1 MEEDSSQND
10 KDSGPGTLWRP
21 PSPLP
26 PAKRDQGKITGKGK
40 ELYAS
45 YIFIMSCKLNDE

>member
-1 MEEDSSQND
+1 VEEDSGQKD
-10 KDSGPGTLWRP
+10 KDSGPVTLWR
-21 PSPLP
+21 PLP

-45 YIFIMSCKLNDE
+45 YIFIMRCKCNDE